1 MVHKSG
7 NDGFGAGRILLIVCG
22 LGMVVFG
29 VLFSRSGV
37 WAYVAFS
44 QRFGRPTVVFSAE
57 WIGLG
62 VVFFLLGAL
71 PWSNWL
77 ERRNR
82 HR

>member
-1 MVHKSG
+1 MKKPG
-7 NDGFGAGRILLIVCG
+7 KDGVRQGRVLLIVCG
-22 LGMVVFG
+22 LGMIAFG
-29 VLFSRSGV
+29 VLYLHNDV
-37 WAYVAFS
+37 WVYKALN
-44 QRFGRPTVVFSAE
+44 QKFGRPTVVFPAE

-62 VVFFLLGAL
+62 AVFFLLGAL